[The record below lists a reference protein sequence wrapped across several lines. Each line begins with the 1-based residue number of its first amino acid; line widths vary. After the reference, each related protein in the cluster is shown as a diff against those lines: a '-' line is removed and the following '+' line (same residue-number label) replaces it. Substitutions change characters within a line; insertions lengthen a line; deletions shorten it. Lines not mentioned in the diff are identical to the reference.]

1 MCDTENEII
10 LEDEEDNNLFQDI
23 SQSFESSLTDLPE
36 VVLYIKRLQD
46 CVIRQ
51 RRIIITLH
59 EKVKQGRPVADA
71 STQTDWED
79 ALPVPVPWQ
88 QSSSNGGGRESSS
101 SSIVD
106 QVKEAAESAVRQ
118 SGFVY
123 EATSGMYYDYNTGY
137 YYNAE
142 LGLYYDG
149 NSGTYY
155 SYNEEEKEFRYHSSV
170 GVTQHSN
177 DTCSSKHQQ
186 SSPDQSK
193 QSDSDSKVTLVDS
206 PKAAIDKDTA
216 RHTLEEMEEGEC
228 SRDSSIADCSS
239 LSRKVVDDHLSK
251 KQDIICDSSPI
262 EPMQT
267 DSACTKNTF
276 EEIANSWPPCM
287 RVIVQETD
295 LDKLNVGS
303 LFIVTCIG
311 GTLGREG
318 DHSII
323 VPDLKIS
330 KHHAK
335 ISFCEETGKYEIVDF
350 GSRNGTYLNGARL
363 SVALQE
369 SDPKPLSHGD
379 ILRVG
384 MTHLLCHIHQGQET
398 CEQCEPG
405 CCIRPPKDK
414 VEQIDTTEYSK
425 DKHRTELR
433 RLRKK
438 FGLENAGA
446 TAVVPKSS
454 SYVDR
459 AEARRKTVGS
469 TDESFKTEAASVH
482 ETIKSDNKGFKMLSK
497 MGWSEGQAL
506 GKDTGDPSS
515 ITQPILVEQRRSK
528 VGLGCEE
535 TEPVTTDNK
544 EVKKALIWKKARKRY
559 NKLS

>member
-193 QSDSDSKVTLVDS
+193 QSDSDSKNYLCSLTKGFSQL
-206 PKAAIDKDTA
+206 AI
-216 RHTLEEMEEGEC
+216 RENL
-228 SRDSSIADCSS
+228 
-239 LSRKVVDDHLSK
+239 RKNAL
-251 KQDIICDSSPI
+251 
-262 EPMQT
+262 
-267 DSACTKNTF
+267 
-276 EEIANSWPPCM
+276 EIANSWPPCM